1 MQIFGAVLMVLG
13 PVLAAVLAVAVPVLL
28 GVMVYDAV
36 TSRRN
41 ARPNELSEES
51 AIHAWTEATARRIQ
65 LERGIARAFV
75 ILGGVFWGIAA
86 FAGLFSFQETGARA
100 ALMAAAVP
108 LGAALVT
115 LVIGW
120 YWERVAAALLVAA
133 SATVVYWGVVTQFEL
148 GVWILLTIF
157 LIGPMLTAAV
167 LFWLARQEYIA
178 LELHLA
184 RPELAMATVKRF

>member
-1 MQIFGAVLMVLG
+1 MVLG
-13 PVLAAVLAVAVPVLL
+13 PLLAAVLAVAIPILA
-28 GVMVYDAV
+28 GVMLYDV
-36 TSRRN
+36 VVSRRDRVR
-41 ARPNELSEES
+41 AS
-51 AIHAWTEATARRIQ
+51 AGSVEKAWTEAIQRRIQ

-86 FAGLFSFQETGARA
+86 FAGLFSFRESGAQA

-108 LGAALVT
+108 LFASLVT

-120 YWERVAAALLVAA
+120 YWERVAAVMLTVA
-133 SATVVYWGVVTQFEL
+133 SAAVVYWGVITQFEI

-167 LFWLARQEYIA
+167 LFWLARQEYKA
-178 LELHLA
+178 LEFKLA
-184 RPELAMATVKRF
+184 SNPELAVATARRYS